1 MSRWRISTPAN
12 GMVCI
17 LNETDIN
24 YLHLETTRA
33 LVIYL
38 VLHSFPFFQF
48 FLNFSSFYH
57 YGGLSWTTVALHK
70 YIKYFLVSMCFLYDL
85 CVSEITFLNSELQH
99 KLHTI

>member
-1 MSRWRISTPAN
+1 MSRWCISTPAN

-33 LVIYL
+33 LVI
-38 VLHSFPFFQF
+38 
-48 FLNFSSFYH
+48 FLITYH